1 MAARKA
7 NLQYGLITI
16 PALLDVATI
25 SKQDMSNLCV
35 GQPANPLGDWKGG
48 THDALPVKAPKTCTT
63 CGPITDLTVLKK
75 GVKSGSTFTIVDAEA
90 VTEAR
95 EEYAADHKGVLQLV
109 PHPAGEFLASTAQG
123 DSLHYVTPADAAG
136 ANHYQLLVKL
146 VNEHPELAF
155 VTLYTPVSATS
166 LYMLQVRN
174 GVLVLQKR
182 VREGQMKPTPSVG
195 GDINGELY
203 AMLEATLEDF
213 TKPYAPADYEDHF
226 ATAVEQMIASG
237 EKVSVASE
245 VSSTT
250 TPVAMSDDDL
260 MTQLAKLKEGA

>member
-7 NLQYGLITI
+7 ALQYGLITI

-35 GQPANPLGDWKGG
+35 GQPGHEA
-48 THDALPVKAPKTCTT
+48 HDALPVKAPKTCTT

-95 EEYAADHKGVLQLV
+95 EEYAHDHKGILQLV

-146 VNEHPELAF
+146 VSEHPELAF

-166 LYMLQVRN
+166 LYMLQVRD

-195 GDINGELY
+195 GDVNDALY
-203 AMLEATLEDF
+203 GMLEATLEDF

-226 ATAVEQMIASG
+226 ATAIEQMIASG
-237 EKVSVASE
+237 EKVAAPG
-245 VSSTT
+245 VSNTA
-250 TPVAMSDDDL
+250 TPVAMTDDDL
-260 MTQLAKLKEGA
+260 MAQLAKLKEGA